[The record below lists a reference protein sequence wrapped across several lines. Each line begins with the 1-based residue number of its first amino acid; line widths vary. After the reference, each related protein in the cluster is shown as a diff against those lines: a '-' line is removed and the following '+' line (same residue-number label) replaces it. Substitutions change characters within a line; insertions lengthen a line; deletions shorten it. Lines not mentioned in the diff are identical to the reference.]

1 MSTRRDV
8 EFIVGKIL
16 AGFSVTEADDIP
28 KIDLYMD
35 QVLTFL
41 SERLRRTVRKSE
53 ADKLLTKTMINNYV
67 KNKVLIPPVKKK
79 YGRDH
84 ILLLML
90 IYYMKNFLAIDDI
103 RKIVEPVS
111 EKYARPTTKSAEQL
125 TGRKRR
131 YSMTDVYTEVFNYV
145 SMNVERFPEEV
156 AKILD
161 ETDQAFMNAPEEDRE
176 MLRRF
181 NVICQLSADIYLRKL
196 LIEKLLDETQ
206 TPGLPDP
213 VRGSRSKS

>member
-90 IYYMKNFLAIDDI
+90 IYYMKSFLAIDDI

-125 TGRKRR
+125 TGRKHR
-131 YSMTDVYTEVFNYV
+131 YSMTDVYTEVFNHV

-196 LIEKLLDETQ
+196 LIEKLLDET
-206 TPGLPDP
+206 PGVSDP
-213 VRGSRSKS
+213 AKNARTKN

>member
-90 IYYMKNFLAIDDI
+90 IYYMKSFLAIDDI

-125 TGRKRR
+125 TGRKHR

>member
-125 TGRKRR
+125 TGRKHR
-131 YSMTDVYTEVFNYV
+131 YSMTDVYTEVFNHV

-156 AKILD
+156 SKILD

>member
-8 EFIVGKIL
+8 EFIVGKII
-16 AGFSVTEADDIP
+16 AGFSVTEADEIP

-111 EKYARPTTKSAEQL
+111 EKYARPTTRSAEQL
-125 TGRKRR
+125 TGRKHR

-161 ETDQAFMNAPEEDRE
+161 ETDQAFMSAPEEDRE

-196 LIEKLLDETQ
+196 LIEKLLDET
-206 TPGLPDP
+206 PGLPDP

>member
-90 IYYMKNFLAIDDI
+90 IYYMKNILAIDDI

-125 TGRKRR
+125 TGRKHR
-131 YSMTDVYTEVFNYV
+131 YSMTDVYTEVFNHV

-156 AKILD
+156 SKILD

>member
-125 TGRKRR
+125 TGRKHR

>member
-8 EFIVGKIL
+8 EFITNKIIS
-16 AGFSVTEADDIP
+16 GFSVTRADEIP

-41 SERLRRTVRKSE
+41 AERLKRTVRKSE

-84 ILLLML
+84 ILLLL
-90 IYYMKNFLAIDDI
+90 VIYYMKNFLAIDDI
-103 RKIVEPVS
+103 RRIVEPVS
-111 EKYARPTTKSAEQL
+111 EKYARPTTRSAEQQ
-125 TGRKRR
+125 TGKKHR
-131 YSMTDVYTEVFNYV
+131 YSMSDVYTEVFDHV
-145 SMNVERFPEEV
+145 STTVDRFPSEIE
-156 AKILD
+156 KILE
-161 ETDQAFMNAPEEDRE
+161 ETDQAFLSAPDEDRE
-176 MLRRF
+176 MLKRF

-206 TPGLPDP
+206 TPAPAEPG
-213 VRGSRSKS
+213 RSSRNKA

>member
-125 TGRKRR
+125 TGRKHR
-131 YSMTDVYTEVFNYV
+131 YSMTDVYTEVFNHV

-156 AKILD
+156 SKILD
-161 ETDQAFMNAPEEDRE
+161 ETDQAFMNAPEEDLE

>member
-125 TGRKRR
+125 TGRKHR

-196 LIEKLLDETQ
+196 LIEKLLDET
-206 TPGLPDP
+206 PGLPDP
-213 VRGSRSKS
+213 VKGSRSKS